1 MIISKHMI
9 HGQNPYTGMYSFS
22 VILVENIARTTL
34 EQGFPVRVR
43 LFILLTY
50 ASIHDGIH
58 KEMDH

>member
-1 MIISKHMI
+1 MI